1 MVRHGVPRGR
11 HCLIPSLWLH
21 RADLAR
27 GGHAQLHGAGGRGR
41 VIVNTHLEGSSVQ
54 LGLVLSA
61 VLVQEAWEDQCDG
74 ERQPADTEEHESDD
88 LTHVQVEVEGDG
100 RSVHDLDV
108 VGDGAGEDG
117 PLGDEVPHQDA
128 DHTERQ
134 EVDANPDEHL
144 PPDGGG
150 DAAVATGAGRG
161 EQVAPGVV
169 LVDVGV
175 LVDVRLVEVVQ
186 VRLDAEVVGAA
197 PHLPRRR
204 PSSSVC
210 YRAPL
215 AFLVNHLHRLG
226 PSQTLP
232 LCRTLARRLFLAV
245 VTASLTASAGHITGQ
260 CRTPAIAAT
269 AHAAHL

>member
-41 VIVNTHLEGSSVQ
+41 VTVNTHLEGSSVQ

-61 VLVQEAWEDQCDG
+61 VLVQEAWEDQSDG
-74 ERQPADTEEHESDD
+74 ERQPTDTEQNESDD

-100 RSVHDLDV
+100 RSVHHLDV

-117 PLGDEVPHQDA
+117 PLGDEVADQDA
-128 DHTERQ
+128 DHAERQ
-134 EVDANPDEHL
+134 EVDADPHEHL
-144 PPDGGG
+144 PPDGGS
-150 DAAVATGAGRG
+150 DAAVTTGAGRG

-169 LVDVGV
+169 LVDIGV

-186 VRLDAEVVGAA
+186 VRLDAEVVGAS
-197 PHLPRRR
+197 PHLCRRG
-204 PSSSVC
+204 SVRC
-210 YRAPL
+210 RSTL
-215 AFLVNHLHRLG
+215 AALLVNHLHRLG

-245 VTASLTASAGHITGQ
+245 ATASLTANTGHITGQ